1 MSHHFD
7 TKAAKENPSFN
18 ICDMYLFKGASD
30 STVMAMTVNADSG
43 MSGADTLH
51 PEGLYV
57 FRFDLNG
64 DAREEVV
71 FKFRFDEPEHVGG
84 DEHKHSQTYRVIR
97 AEGTE
102 IGGDSG
108 EVIHEG
114 RTDTVSSTAGIRAF
128 VGTAP
133 ELWAANAIGFF
144 DFLEALY
151 SHDRFDIDV
160 WQNPKNFFAK
170 RNVTAL
176 VLEVP
181 NALIGSGKVG
191 AWATLSLYGHAP
203 EVQIYRWG
211 TPLFT
216 HLFLSNPHRADLPE
230 KFHNT
235 GPSEDVELFKE
246 GVAGF
251 VTKLTGHAKSSSGAQ
266 AYGELVAS
274 RLCPAVLRYE
284 IGTPA
289 VFSLTE
295 FNGRPL
301 GSDAFDVMLT
311 LGANVP
317 IVDGVHPDHSRILE
331 SFPYFGP
338 SYSKTEQAGLA
349 PISTGFY

>member
-7 TKAAKENPSFN
+7 TKLAKENPAFN
-18 ICDMYLFKGASD
+18 ICDMYLFKGTAD

-43 MSGADTLH
+43 ISGLDTLH

-57 FRFDLNG
+57 FRFDLDN
-64 DAREEVV
+64 DSKEDVV
-71 FKFRFDEPEHVGG
+71 FKFRFGEPEHVGD
-84 DEHKHSQTYRVIR
+84 DEHKHAQTYRVIR
-97 AEGTE
+97 AEGAD
-102 IGGDSG
+102 IGGDAG
-108 EVIHEG
+108 EVILGG
-114 RTDTVSSTAGIRAF
+114 RTDTVSSGSGIRAF

-144 DFLEALY
+144 DFLGALY
-151 SHDRFDIDV
+151 GNDRFDADV
-160 WQNPKNFFAK
+160 WQNPKNFFER

-211 TPLFT
+211 VPLFT
-216 HLFLSNPHRADLPE
+216 HLFLSDPKRTDLPE

-235 GPSEDVELFKE
+235 NPAQDVELFE
-246 GVAGF
+246 EAVAGF
-251 VTKLTGHAKSSSGAQ
+251 VTTLTDRAKSSG
-266 AYGELVAS
+266 
-274 RLCPAVLRYE
+274 PAMLRYE

-289 VFSLTE
+289 VFSLTD

-301 GSDAFDVMLT
+301 GADAFDVMLT

-317 IVDGVHPDHSRILE
+317 IVDGVHPDANKISD
-331 SFPYFGP
+331 SFPYFGTP
-338 SYSKTEQAGLA
+338 YSKAEQEGLA